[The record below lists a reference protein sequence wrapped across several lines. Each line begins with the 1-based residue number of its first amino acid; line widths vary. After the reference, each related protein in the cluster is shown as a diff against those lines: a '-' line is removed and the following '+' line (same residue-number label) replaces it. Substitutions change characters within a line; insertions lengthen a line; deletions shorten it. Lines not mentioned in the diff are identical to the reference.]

1 MEDEIVIYNSK
12 PIRKQQLQRQRYPQ
26 RQSFQPQRYLQGH
39 LQGHLQGQS
48 YPRPQHV
55 SANITLTIS
64 LIIIVIYALYKIE
77 FIKNI
82 PCEKDVL
89 SILKSNFVH
98 TDGAHL
104 MANLYGLYAV
114 SNIETKLGTDNFVW
128 LFLFILVISTLTE
141 YIIKQTFD
149 VKCSIGI
156 SGILMGLLTWN
167 IIISNKVNGKH
178 NLESIIAVVILVAYP
193 SIKCK
198 NSSLSGHLSGALSG
212 FLATLFYNKF

>member
-1 MEDEIVIYNSK
+1 MKDEIVLYNKRPNSFNHTERRNYK
-12 PIRKQQLQRQRYPQ
+12 PTYTNKRNYINNYTISQVNKPY
-26 RQSFQPQRYLQGH
+26 
-39 LQGHLQGQS
+39 
-48 YPRPQHV
+48 V

-128 LFLFILVISTLTE
+128 LFIFILVISTLTE

-149 VKCSIGI
+149 IKCSIGI

-198 NSSLSGHLSGALSG
+198 NSSLSGHLAGALSG
-212 FLATLFYNKF
+212 FFATLFYNKF